1 MGFVYLLIITLTI
14 TATLRFSVH
23 SLLHTVILYFH
34 QSCLNRLP
42 IDSSAL
48 PELKALVC
56 GENFSDAKVS
66 QIYVAT
72 GLIHLFVVSGAH
84 LLLLEKILAWA
95 TSFFGKIPTVL
106 ILFALFTY
114 VLACDMNP
122 PITRSFIS
130 LLVSSFLIKNHLRWP
145 TSFKILLIGLLT
157 LALNPDW
164 ANSASLQ
171 LSWIAGLVVSLNTQY
186 FSKHDFLFKQSL
198 YFIFLWPLLIFLCVP
213 SFLIILINL
222 VFTPVL
228 EFILFPI
235 GLLTWFCPFLHF
247 IFDRLIELLNFIL
260 QLLEFKMNYQT
271 SLDINQ
277 LTTIG
282 WLVIILLHFCLHL
295 IEMNYRKASYV

>member
-23 SLLHTVILYFH
+23 SLLQSTILFFH
-34 QSCLNRLP
+34 QNCLDRLP
-42 IDSSAL
+42 TSSSAL

-66 QIYVAT
+66 QIYIAT

-84 LLLLEKILAWA
+84 LLLLEKILTWV
-95 TSFFGKIPTVL
+95 TVFLGQLPTIF
-106 ILFALFTY
+106 ILSALFIY

-130 LLVSSFLIKNHLRWP
+130 LLISGFLIRNHLHWP
-145 TSFKILLIGLLT
+145 ASFKLLLIGLLT

-164 ANSASLQ
+164 VNSASLQ
-171 LSWIAGLVVSLNTQY
+171 LSWIAGLVVSLNTHY
-186 FSKHDFLFKQSL
+186 FTKHSFLFKQSL

-213 SFLIILINL
+213 SHLIILINL

-235 GLLTWFCPFLHF
+235 GLLTWLFPFLHS
-247 IFDRLIELLNFIL
+247 IFDHLIELLNFVL
-260 QLLEFKMNYQT
+260 QLLEFNPNYQT

-277 LTTIG
+277 LTTVG
-282 WLVIILLHFCLHL
+282 WLVILLLHFCLHL
-295 IEMNYRKASYV
+295 IEMTYRRVHYV